1 MTRKKFIKYMMA
13 LGYDRNYANDVA
25 ELVRLAGY
33 NYAAMWERYLIKY
46 NRRDIESIPL
56 GGGGDD

>member
-13 LGYDRNYANDVA
+13 LGYDRNEANDVA
-25 ELVRLAGY
+25 ELVQLAGY
-33 NYAAMWERYLIKY
+33 TYAAMWERYLIEY

-56 GGGGDD
+56 GGGGND